1 MSSAEKKTK
10 EPVVKHYGHQCGR
23 AGYRA
28 GWGSTGLLFFPLPD
42 TTFRFLGFQD
52 DDGYVFFFFHFYV
65 FFFVL
70 RIPDGILSVIYSVKI
85 SRATRAKCYWTLL
98 YYYKTVLLTTITLV
112 MLTRTTHMIFITCS
126 SNIFFLFST
135 TY

>member
-1 MSSAEKKTK
+1 MDTN
-10 EPVVKHYGHQCGR
+10 V
-23 AGYRA
+23 AGQ
-28 GWGSTGLLFFPLPD
+28 GTGQV
-42 TTFRFLGFQD
+42 GAAQ
-52 DDGYVFFFFHFYV
+52 GYFFFRYQILLSDFWVFRMMMATFFFSSTFTF